1 VLLRIAISLFFT
13 SLAVFATAERLG
25 IGIPIPFE
33 EAVRRE
39 LNRTATPEEL
49 NARTIAALDRGD
61 VDDAQSFA
69 ALAAELN
76 RPLPAA
82 TLERLAAEQSP
93 GRVAARTA
101 GDFALGFATG
111 NGEGAAGIAG
121 SVISD
126 FTVIGDLRDL
136 GREGT
141 KMALGEPY
149 SQLILGL
156 SAVGIA
162 ATAATVASGGGGAPI
177 KASVSVLKAAFRA
190 GAITAGF
197 AADLGRKLAKAVDFS
212 ALDAVVK
219 KLDVTSPRT
228 IAEAP
233 AAIARTVHPEVFAAV
248 ASDVAAVQRTV
259 GSADTVK
266 LLRYVNSADDLAE
279 LPAFTARFG
288 KASVAVAS
296 FTGRASLRVFKTT
309 LRIADFLL
317 DSLLAVLAWFGAL
330 LMAMLWGSAKRMLQA
345 LIRGTRR
352 RRKRA
357 PQLAPPAAV
366 RVRPASAPDPPPPHL
381 RLRYCLHRAMEVRAE
396 QRARDA
402 AGTRPRP
409 AAG

>member
-39 LNRTATPEEL
+39 LNRTATPGEL
-49 NARTIAALDRGD
+49 NARTTAALDRGD
-61 VDDAQSFA
+61 VDEARSFA
-69 ALAAELN
+69 TLAAELN
-76 RPLPAA
+76 RPLPTA
-82 TLERLAAEQSP
+82 TLERIEAEEAP
-93 GRVAARTA
+93 TRVAARTA

-111 NGEGAAGIAG
+111 NGEGAAGLAG
-121 SVISD
+121 AVISD
-126 FTVIGDLRDL
+126 FTVIGDLRDAA
-136 GREGT
+136 REGG

-177 KASVSVLKAAFRA
+177 KVSVSLLKAAFRA

-197 AADLGRKLAKAVDFS
+197 AADLGRKLARAVDFD
-212 ALDAVVK
+212 ALGVIVR
-219 KLDVTSPRT
+219 KLDIGSPRT

-233 AAIARTVHPEVFAAV
+233 AAIARAVHPEVFAGI
-248 ASDVAAVQRTV
+248 ASDVAAVRRTV
-259 GSADTVK
+259 GAADTVK
-266 LLRYVNSADDLAE
+266 LIRYVNSAQDLAD

-309 LRIADFLL
+309 IRIADFLL

-330 LMAMLWGSAKRMLQA
+330 GMAMLWGSAKRLLQA
-345 LIRGTRR
+345 LVRATSR

-357 PQLAPPAAV
+357 GGGVAPPAAV
-366 RVRPASAPDPPPPHL
+366 RVRPVSAPEPPPPHL
-381 RLRYCLHRAMEVRAE
+381 RLRHSLHRALEARAG
-396 QRARDA
+396 A
-402 AGTRPRP
+402 APPPKP
-409 AAG
+409 AA